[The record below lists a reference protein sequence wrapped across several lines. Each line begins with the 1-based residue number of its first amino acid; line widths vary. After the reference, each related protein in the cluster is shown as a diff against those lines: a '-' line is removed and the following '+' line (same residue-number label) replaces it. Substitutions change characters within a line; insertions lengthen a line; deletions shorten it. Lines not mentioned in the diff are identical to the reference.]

1 MENLGRLQSNGAGIF
16 DGLRFFTG
24 QIRFAFGDKGRR
36 MFDRR
41 LIQNFDWILFLLLVL
56 IAMMSILNMY
66 SATYATREA
75 GGGQILLKQV
85 YWFIIGFAVLLGMT
99 TFDYHI
105 LERLAYPLYLL
116 SLALLVLVF
125 IIGEIRSGS
134 QRWLSFGGIAFQP
147 SELAK
152 IAIVITLAKFFTEHG
167 QMNGY
172 RLRDLWRP
180 FLFVALPS
188 VLIIKEPDL
197 GTALTLV
204 IVAFSIISFAK
215 INWRSFLILF
225 MSAILAAPFIWFN
238 LKEYQQRRILTF
250 LSPEMDPLGSGYHIN
265 QSKIAIGSGLFWGKG
280 YLKGTQTRLHFLPE
294 QHTDFAFSVLAEE
307 WGFIGSVTLLL
318 LYFLLM
324 LWGINIAKNT
334 KDKFGAVIAVG
345 LVAIIFWQLVINVS
359 MTTGLLPVVGIPL
372 VMFSYGGSSIVSTM
386 AGLGLLMNISMRR
399 FMFQ

>member
-1 MENLGRLQSNGAGIF
+1 MGSDSLQ
-16 DGLRFFTG
+16 DKC
-24 QIRFAFGDKGRR
+24 RFALGDKDRK

-56 IAMMSILNMY
+56 IAIMSILNMY

-105 LERLAYPLYLL
+105 LERLAYPIYLL
-116 SLALLVLVF
+116 SLALLILVF

-167 QMNGY
+167 QMDGY

-188 VLIIKEPDL
+188 ALILKEPDL

-204 IVAFSIISFAK
+204 IVAFSIILFAK

-250 LSPEMDPLGSGYHIN
+250 LSPEMDPLGAGYHIN

-307 WGFIGSVTLLL
+307 WGFIGSVALLL

-324 LWGINIAKNT
+324 LWGINIAKNS